1 MIIEVF
7 VTVFVGYWLF
17 HCHIEFHVEVGM
29 ATVFK
34 IGEDWDMPPVPP
46 SFPKCGNYN
55 GKELLSFS
63 YPEDDGSQNVNI
75 HKYHHSDL
83 DTANDSRTN
92 MISTL
97 GKWWPFVGG
106 AHPYVSSSSS
116 INPPYISIIVMCI
129 LIISLLVE
137 K

>member
-1 MIIEVF
+1 MLTF
-7 VTVFVGYWLF
+7 LGYWLF

-34 IGEDWDMPPVPP
+34 IGEDRDMPPLPP
-46 SFPKCGNYN
+46 GFPKCGNYN
-55 GKELLSFS
+55 GKELVSFIYS
-63 YPEDDGSQNVNI
+63 EDIGMPFLNTNESNI
-75 HKYHHSDL
+75 LDL
-83 DTANDSRTN
+83 TNDSSIN

-106 AHPYVSSSSS
+106 AHPYVSSIGSANKPLYFSFL
-116 INPPYISIIVMCI
+116 ICIVISIF
-129 LIISLLVE
+129 LN

>member
-1 MIIEVF
+1 
-7 VTVFVGYWLF
+7 
-17 HCHIEFHVEVGM
+17 M

-34 IGEDWDMPPVPP
+34 IGEDWDMPPIPP

-63 YPEDDGSQNVNI
+63 YPDDGTLKNANI
-75 HKYHHSDL
+75 HKYQHSNSDIGN
-83 DTANDSRTN
+83 DTHTN
-92 MISTL
+92 MISSL

-116 INPPYISIIVMCI
+116 TNTPYFSVVMSI
-129 LIISLLVE
+129 LLSLLLE